1 MGSDKW
7 GIGHT
12 VSGLM
17 PNGEKFSGEVFG
29 YDEATGLV
37 TVRAPGNIGGTHDVR
52 IVKAD
57 ACTDVKSIPPKTP
70 AKTDGAMPVVDDVR
84 SKKRE
89 EENIKAAQARAG
101 AYAYPS
107 RVPSTQ
113 PKTNPTNRSPDPIPD
128 APSLFPIKPQPTSAW
143 ASRRRR
149 RTSSTRSPGPSR
161 AGGRIETSWSWTR
174 WSSRRLTSSAPA
186 STAAIPEPCSAC
198 RKCWRTRRRSS
209 GWREWSVRCSL

>member
-101 AYAYPS
+101 AYHPHH
-107 RVPSTQ
+107 
-113 PKTNPTNRSPDPIPD
+113 RSH
-128 APSLFPIKPQPTSAW
+128 PTSQKQTLQTDPRIRYLTPRSF
-143 ASRRRR
+143 SRLNPSQHRR
-149 RTSSTRSPGPSR
+149 
-161 AGGRIETSWSWTR
+161 GRH
-174 WSSRRLTSSAPA
+174 A
-186 STAAIPEPCSAC
+186 
-198 RKCWRTRRRSS
+198 
-209 GWREWSVRCSL
+209 

>member
-101 AYAYPS
+101 AYHPHH
-107 RVPSTQ
+107 
-113 PKTNPTNRSPDPIPD
+113 
-128 APSLFPIKPQPTSAW
+128 
-143 ASRRRR
+143 
-149 RTSSTRSPGPSR
+149 
-161 AGGRIETSWSWTR
+161 
-174 WSSRRLTSSAPA
+174 
-186 STAAIPEPCSAC
+186 
-198 RKCWRTRRRSS
+198 
-209 GWREWSVRCSL
+209 